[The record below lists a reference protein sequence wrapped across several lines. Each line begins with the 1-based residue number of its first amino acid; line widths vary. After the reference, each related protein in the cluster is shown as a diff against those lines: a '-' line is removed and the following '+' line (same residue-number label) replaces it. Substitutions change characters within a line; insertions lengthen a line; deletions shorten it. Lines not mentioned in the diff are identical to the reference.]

1 MNTVQKSVLDLQFKL
16 INSLSANPTKWPNT
30 FKQFVGK
37 LLTNCLSL
45 FGDFV
50 KLALKGLY

>member
-16 INSLSANPTKWPNT
+16 INS
-30 FKQFVGK
+30 FKCQSHKMAKHVQTI
-37 LLTNCLSL
+37 LREIADEL
-45 FGDFV
+45 FGHFV